1 MQTKEIMDMTEKFY
15 LPVFVRNKIALDHGV
30 GTKLYDADGKEYT
43 DFFAGIAVNALGY
56 AHPAVVKAI
65 CEQAGK
71 LIHCSNLYYT
81 EIQAKCVAKI
91 SEISTFDRVF
101 LCNSGAEANEGAIK
115 LALKYGTGKNP
126 KKFKFITALESFH
139 GRTMETLTATGQE
152 HYHEGLGPLPV
163 GFSYVPYGDIDA
175 LTKAMD
181 NEVCGVLL
189 EPIQGEGGVHV
200 PPEGYLAKAKELCE
214 KHDALLIMDEVQTGV
229 CRSGKWFAWML
240 SGVKPDIMTMAKA
253 IGGGIPMGA
262 FAVDEKLAHV
272 FKPGDHGTT
281 FGGNVLAC
289 AASYATLCTLDENH
303 MAETAAK
310 QGEYFKGKMKEL
322 QAKFPDKITDVRGS
336 GLILGM
342 ELAKPGAFV
351 VDKCLAKGFI
361 INCTVGNV
369 LRFVPPLIISKAEI
383 DALVAALAEI
393 FQEF

>member
-1 MQTKEIMDMTEKFY
+1 METKEIMAMTEKYY
-15 LPVFVRNKIALDHGV
+15 LPVFIRNKIALDHGQ

-56 AHPAVVKAI
+56 GHPGVVKAI
-65 CEQAGK
+65 SDQAAK

-81 EIQAKCVAKI
+81 EIQAKCVE
-91 SEISTFDRVF
+91 EISKVSTFERIF

-115 LALKYGTGKNP
+115 LALKYGTNKNP

-163 GFSYVPYGDIDA
+163 GFSYVPYGDIEA
-175 LTKAMD
+175 FTKVMD
-181 NEVCGVLL
+181 DDVCGVIL

-200 PPEGYLAKAKELCE
+200 PPAGYLAKVKELCQ
-214 KHDALLIMDEVQTGV
+214 KHDALLILDEVQTGV

-240 SGVKPDIMTMAKA
+240 TGVKPDIMTMAKA

-289 AASYATLCTLDENH
+289 AASYATLSILEKDNMPEVVTQ
-303 MAETAAK
+303 T
-310 QGEYFKGKMKEL
+310 GEYFKGKMQEL
-322 QAKFPDKITDVRGS
+322 QNKFPEKITQVRGA

-342 ELAKPGAFV
+342 ELAKPGAPV
-351 VDKCLAKGFI
+351 VEKCLEKGFI

-369 LRFVPPLIISKAEI
+369 LRFVPPLIISKGEI
-383 DALVAALAEI
+383 DSLITALEEI
-393 FQEF
+393 FREF